1 MNEIGHKLAL
11 IESVSQTHRI
21 SLYLFLLHRFDIF
34 HIKKSLKHKTL
45 QMSSWYII

>member
-1 MNEIGHKLAL
+1 MNEIGHKLTL
-11 IESVSQTHRI
+11 IESVSQTYRI

-45 QMSSWYII
+45 QMSYWYII